1 MQPGAAVPRAT
12 QPQRERPPVL
22 AGAAD
27 GSVRVWDARDLA
39 QPLHA
44 FAVHVKPTMRLEWS
58 PTHPGPRPSMP
69 QASLFAAS
77 PKHPA
82 RGPHLAQLEAGRNRS
97 AAYWLQVGV
106 FDAVPDSDRVLSPCF
121 HPSTHQ
127 FTHQKHRCEL
137 AFCRGQACWQAAATT
152 GASASGT

>member
-1 MQPGAAVPRAT
+1 VASPAPWMQTGAAVPRAT

-58 PTHPGPRPSMP
+58 PTHQGPRPGVS
-69 QASLFAAS
+69 QAS
-77 PKHPA
+77 PD
-82 RGPHLAQLEAGRNRS
+82 RS
-97 AAYWLQVGV
+97 E
-106 FDAVPDSDRVLSPCF
+106 P
-121 HPSTHQ
+121 
-127 FTHQKHRCEL
+127 E
-137 AFCRGQACWQAAATT
+137 
-152 GASASGT
+152 